1 MASSLKDLYDRLVEL
16 QRTKNQLVFALAED
30 ELGDQHLSQHQRVSA
45 RETIAAIES
54 ELAEVQ
60 ARIREHMNEYEGP

>member
-16 QRTKNQLVFALAED
+16 QRTKNQLVFSLAED
-30 ELGDQHLSQHQRVSA
+30 ELGDQHLSQYQRVSA
-45 RETIAAIES
+45 RETIAVIES

-60 ARIREHMNEYEGP
+60 ARIRGHMTEYADP